1 MRTKPGARATEGAT
15 KAAVDR
21 SRPPEMMGMMMVAV
35 GMERVGSLIKL
46 AGDIQAVCERASGGL
61 LPKWETHAPWPKKL
75 KPCVSVHQE
84 VLLPKWETHAPWP
97 KKFKPCVSVHQEV
110 LLPKWET
117 HTPYI
122 IHLKVDQNRI
132 NTLYM
137 TRSWRSFC

>member
-46 AGDIQAVCERASGGL
+46 AGDIQAVCERASGGFPPQVGNTCTMAKDIQAVCERASGGL

-75 KPCVSVHQE
+75 
-84 VLLPKWETHAPWP
+84 
-97 KKFKPCVSVHQEV
+97 KPCVSVHQEV